1 MNKNSA
7 KTRHIHYAIRAV
19 CCFILAVCAFIAI
32 TQIDYRAIFD
42 EFTAIGYEPSSELDE
57 IVSDL
62 RLTSKGMRVFKAT
75 RAELQEA
82 DAFNESCPNADSNY
96 YVLGCYNHDQI
107 YVYNIK
113 HRELP
118 GIRQSTLAHEI
129 LHAVWARMS
138 NRERDEL
145 KSSLDSVYAS
155 NEDLAE
161 HLKLYNE
168 DSFYDE
174 LHSIAG
180 TQIDKSQMPPVLAA
194 HYAKYFE
201 KQSKVYDFFADYN
214 NRFKAIRTR
223 LEELEKIIA
232 EKRAS
237 YEEFLKTYEADNA
250 KLSQDIADFN
260 ERSRSTSN
268 GFSTIEEWQ
277 LKRQELAD
285 RQAEMSKRY
294 SELLERI
301 TEINKYINE
310 YNANILRTKEY
321 TKVMNSHGADA
332 ADDVAE

>member
-1 MNKNSA
+1 MDKKSA
-7 KTRHIHYAIRAV
+7 KTRRIHYAIRAV
-19 CCFILAVCAFIAI
+19 CCFILAVCAFVAL
-32 TQIDYRAIFD
+32 TQIDYSAIFD
-42 EFTAIGYEPSSELDE
+42 EFTAIGYEPTSELDE
-57 IVSDL
+57 IVDDL
-62 RLTSKGMRVFKAT
+62 RLTDKGMRIFKAT

-96 YVLGCYNHDQI
+96 YVLGCYNANHI

-138 NRERDEL
+138 NREREEL
-145 KSSLDSVYAS
+145 KSSLDAVYAS

-180 TQIDKSQMPPVLAA
+180 TQIDKSQMPSVLAA

-201 KQSKVYDFFADYN
+201 KQSKVYNFFADYS

-223 LEELEKIIA
+223 LEELEESIA
-232 EKRAS
+232 KKQKE
-237 YEEFLKTYEADNA
+237 YEDYLAAYEADNA

-260 ERSRSTSN
+260 ERTRSTSN
-268 GFSTIEEWQ
+268 GFATIEEFQ
-277 LKRQELAD
+277 QKRQELVD
-285 RQAEMSKRY
+285 RQAGMSQRY
-294 SELLERI
+294 SELLQLTSELNA
-301 TEINKYINE
+301 EINE
-310 YNANILRTKEY
+310 YNANILRTNEY
-321 TKVMNSHGADA
+321 QKVMNSHASKPSGTD
-332 ADDVAE
+332 E